1 MVTTSR
7 KALWIRPKLSVN
19 TVSLFTR
26 VVSYQA
32 TRSASSISKVLT
44 LRLAAVLMQITLLK
58 LAGYESSDHLASPTV
73 SSDLSMYARSVQSKS
88 STTRLASLMI
98 YVRLGVLTKSRSRT
112 LRYASSM
119 TQSA

>member
-73 SSDLSMYARSVQSKS
+73 SSDWSMFAKSVPLKNSMSKPTS
-88 STTRLASLMI
+88 
-98 YVRLGVLTKSRSRT
+98 
-112 LRYASSM
+112 
-119 TQSA
+119 